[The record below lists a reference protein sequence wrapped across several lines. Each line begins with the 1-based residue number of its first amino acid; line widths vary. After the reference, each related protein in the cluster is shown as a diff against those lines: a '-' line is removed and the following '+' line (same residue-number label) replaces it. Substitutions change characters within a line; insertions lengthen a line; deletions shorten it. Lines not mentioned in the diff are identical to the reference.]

1 MRYLYLVILLSFL
14 SIFSCSRKLC
24 ACDPASDTFFK
35 AVVAQTSNP
44 DCSRPSITIDP
55 ADAAA
60 VRQITG
66 ASMDT
71 YVVDQL
77 SSALNIAGKKLYVHI
92 GNLPPAEDFACT
104 TQGPTFPHLKILHA
118 TERN

>member
-1 MRYLYLVILLSFL
+1 
-14 SIFSCSRKLC
+14 
-24 ACDPASDTFFK
+24 
-35 AVVAQTSNP
+35 
-44 DCSRPSITIDP
+44 
-55 ADAAA
+55 
-60 VRQITG
+60 
-66 ASMDT
+66 MDT

-92 GNLPPAEDFACT
+92 SNLPPAEDFACT